1 VKILNLRI
9 RKAVP
14 PDSQALSELA
24 DELIHLDGWS
34 NRDAM
39 LKKSFQDPNCDIYVA
54 EIDNVIAGFIEIHV
68 FPDFVEGAHIAT
80 IQNLIVKKNYRG
92 LGIGSRLVERAVEET
107 KDRNAIEIHVW
118 TEFDNERAISFYTKR
133 GFKKRALL
141 LEKEL
146 DTDCSR

>member
-9 RKAVP
+9 RKAVS
-14 PDSQALSELA
+14 PDSQALTELA

-54 EIDNVIAGFIEIHV
+54 EIDNV
-68 FPDFVEGAHIAT
+68 T